1 MCQEGTMTNHHCYYY
16 IIARL
21 AKEKG
26 INLNENDVFHLLGGY
41 GLKIEEKNNGYFP
54 HINVLGN
61 RISNELFKDRT
72 GIEFYHTNY
81 TTENFDI
88 VTLIETLKVK
98 KYVSVITNCFFL
110 TFDDHNYKKNIGSH
124 FIFVHQYDILDDT
137 FIVSD
142 NRFDRVSIK
151 RNDLDIALKSV
162 PDSNNEVSFFE
173 IETLVKNIDINEV
186 IPEIIKLN
194 ALEVL
199 KDCKKEIL
207 KFKKGLENLKTLEPI
222 YKSLSYSETLK
233 NIRFFNGPI
242 ISRKYLLQNVIDDEI
257 RRQINKLIGMWEKL
271 CINLYKIYEIRVEIN
286 LDEQLEGILELELS
300 INEKIINNIG
310 SVKKYD

>member
-1 MCQEGTMTNHHCYYY
+1 MTDHHCYYY

-26 INLNENDVFHLLGGY
+26 IKLNENDVFHLLGGY
-41 GLKIEEKNNGYFP
+41 GLKIEEENNGYFP

-61 RISNELFKDRT
+61 KISNELFKDRT
-72 GIEFYHTNY
+72 GIEISHINY

-98 KYVSVITNCFFL
+98 KYVSVITNCFYL

-151 RNDLDIALKSV
+151 RNDLDIALKNV
-162 PDSNNEVSFFE
+162 PNSNNEVSFFE
-173 IETLVKNIDINEV
+173 IKTLVKDIGIDEV
-186 IPEIIKLN
+186 IPEIIRLN

-199 KDCKKEIL
+199 KDCKNEIL
-207 KFKKGLENLKTLEPI
+207 NFKKGLENLKILEPI
-222 YKSLSYSETLK
+222 YKSLSYAETLK
-233 NIRFFNGPI
+233 NIKFFNGPI
-242 ISRKYLLQNVIDDEI
+242 ISRKYLLQNVNDDEI

-271 CINLYKIYEIRVEIN
+271 CINLYKIYEIGVEIN